1 MLIKNLEDG
10 SRFRKD
16 PLEGIKL
23 ESGPMGT
30 RVYIYKQTKR
40 MDGVDDDPY
49 YKNLQIW
56 SNRTIVKKIKE
67 K

>member
-1 MLIKNLEDG
+1 
-10 SRFRKD
+10 
-16 PLEGIKL
+16 
-23 ESGPMGT
+23 MGT